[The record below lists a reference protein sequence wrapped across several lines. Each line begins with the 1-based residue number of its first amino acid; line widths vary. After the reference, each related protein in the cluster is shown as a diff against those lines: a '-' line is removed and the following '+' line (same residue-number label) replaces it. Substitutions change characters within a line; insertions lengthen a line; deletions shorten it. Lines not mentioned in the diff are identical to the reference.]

1 MSLRAIAKELG
12 ISHTLLVL
20 WRQGKRSL
28 APEIEAR
35 YHSLVTSGY
44 NNGYKQSSSPEG
56 GASHFEPALEDYV
69 GAGRGTR
76 THTPFKV
83 ADFKLY
89 AWCSNRFFRSTPP
102 ADSYLK
108 HLVRFV
114 WFSPIQCT
122 SWTFR
127 GHNTIANSCPAAFV
141 GLD

>member
-56 GASHFEPALEDYV
+56 GASDFEPALEDYV

-83 ADFKLY
+83 ADFKSAASAIPPSRLI
-89 AWCSNRFFRSTPP
+89 AHQEPRQARETIGFRG
-102 ADSYLK
+102 
-108 HLVRFV
+108 R
-114 WFSPIQCT
+114 FSP
-122 SWTFR
+122 FGR
-127 GHNTIANSCPAAFV
+127 AN
-141 GLD
+141 GGG

>member
-1 MSLRAIAKELG
+1 MSFRAIAKELG
-12 ISHTLLVL
+12 ISHTILVL

-83 ADFKLY
+83 ADFKSAASVIPPSRLI
-89 AWCSNRFFRSTPP
+89 AHHEPRQARETIGFRG
-102 ADSYLK
+102 
-108 HLVRFV
+108 R
-114 WFSPIQCT
+114 FSP
-122 SWTFR
+122 FGR
-127 GHNTIANSCPAAFV
+127 AN
-141 GLD
+141 GGG

>member
-56 GASHFEPALEDYV
+56 GASHFGPALEDYV

-76 THTPFKV
+76 THTPFTV
-83 ADFKLY
+83 ADFKS
-89 AWCSNRFFRSTPP
+89 AASAIPP
-102 ADSYLK
+102 SRL
-108 HLVRFV
+108 
-114 WFSPIQCT
+114 
-122 SWTFR
+122 
-127 GHNTIANSCPAAFV
+127 IAHQEPRQA
-141 GLD
+141 

>member
-44 NNGYKQSSSPEG
+44 NNGYKQSSNPG
-56 GASHFEPALEDYV
+56 GEACFCACKV
-69 GAGRGTR
+69 GAGGGNR
-76 THTPFKV
+76 TPTPVKV

-127 GHNTIANSCPAAFV
+127 GHNTIANSCLAAFAEF
-141 GLD
+141 D

>member
-44 NNGYKQSSSPEG
+44 KQSSSPEG

-83 ADFKLY
+83 ADFKSAASAIPPSRLI
-89 AWCSNRFFRSTPP
+89 AHQEPRQARETIGFRG
-102 ADSYLK
+102 
-108 HLVRFV
+108 R
-114 WFSPIQCT
+114 FSP
-122 SWTFR
+122 FGR
-127 GHNTIANSCPAAFV
+127 AN
-141 GLD
+141 GGG

>member
-44 NNGYKQSSSPEG
+44 NNGYKQSSNPGG
-56 GASHFEPALEDYV
+56 GASYFEPALEEYV
-69 GAGRGTR
+69 GAGGGNR
-76 THTPFKV
+76 THTPVKV

-89 AWCSNRFFRSTPP
+89 DQRSNRFFWSTLLGI
-102 ADSYLK
+102 S
-108 HLVRFV
+108 
-114 WFSPIQCT
+114 
-122 SWTFR
+122 
-127 GHNTIANSCPAAFV
+127 
-141 GLD
+141 